1 MKEYTNTNIAT
12 VDEEEYFPVSE
23 NELITI
29 ILNGL
34 GEFLQNDKK
43 ESSKKI
49 ICELLKALIP
59 DTISND
65 KKSIKVVFILI
76 VAQVIGSMEIE
87 AEILQKM
94 RNFSDDENVQI
105 ASKLNLGRYEHTA
118 DNIEYIMETAVRFAM
133 YSGWKYEQPIF
144 EGLDYSL

>member
-34 GEFLQNDKK
+34 GEFLQNDEK

-87 AEILQKM
+87 AEILQKI

-133 YSGWKYEQPIF
+133 YSGWNYEQPIF